1 MYGCVWCVC
10 IGVCNICVVYC
21 VNGVFMSSICV
32 SGVCVSGV
40 SEGMECV
47 WCMAVRCVYGSEC
60 GLCQWCV

>member
-40 SEGMECV
+40 SVREWSVCGV
-47 WCMAVRCVYGSEC
+47 W
-60 GLCQWCV
+60 L